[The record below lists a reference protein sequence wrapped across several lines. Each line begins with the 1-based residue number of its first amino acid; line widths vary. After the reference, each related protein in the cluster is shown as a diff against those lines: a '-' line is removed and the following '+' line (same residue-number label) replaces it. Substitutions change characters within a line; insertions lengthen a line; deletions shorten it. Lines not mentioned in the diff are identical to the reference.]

1 MFSDT
6 ICGWCYIGKK
16 RLDDALSQSN
26 LSATSVTHLPFQL
39 NPQMPRTGMN
49 RLDYVKTKFGSIEN
63 AKPMYDN
70 MIMQG
75 EQEDLEIKLD
85 KIKVTPNTV
94 KSHLLVD
101 LAREKNLEHEIITE
115 LFHLYFSKTKDIG
128 DETVLT
134 SLGKKHGINEKEI
147 QEYLSK
153 ETNIKKINDMDI
165 AAKKMGITDLKKKY
179 NIEDM
184 VKGDVI
190 FCATAITD
198 GDLAAGIKEN
208 EDSFEA
214 NTIVLHKSSGI
225 NTLLKNKHKK

>member
-26 LSATSVTHLPFQL
+26 LSVTSVTHLPFQL
-39 NPQMPRTGMN
+39 NPQMPCKGMN
-49 RLDYVKTKFGSIEN
+49 RLDYVKNKFGSIEN

-94 KSHLLVD
+94 KSHLLID

-128 DETVLT
+128 DEIVLT

-165 AAKKMGITDLKKKY
+165 AAKKMGITGVPFYVFNDQISLSGAQPV
-179 NIEDM
+179 ETLM
-184 VKGDVI
+184 Q
-190 FCATAITD
+190 AIQ
-198 GDLAAGIKEN
+198 
-208 EDSFEA
+208 
-214 NTIVLHKSSGI
+214 KSLNG
-225 NTLLKNKHKK
+225 